1 MQVLAAQIDSLIKTE
16 QIMKYE
22 DGILEMATLQEI
34 MFFRFRM

>member
-16 QIMKYE
+16 QIMNYE
-22 DGILEMATLQEI
+22 DDILKMATLQEI